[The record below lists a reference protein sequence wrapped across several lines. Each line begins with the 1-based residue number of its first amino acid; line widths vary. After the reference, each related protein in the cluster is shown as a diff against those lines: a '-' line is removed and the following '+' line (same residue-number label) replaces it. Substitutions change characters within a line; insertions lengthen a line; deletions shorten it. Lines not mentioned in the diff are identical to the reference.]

1 MGGGNQLGKDGTA
14 RGGTTMTRIAI
25 ATIAVIAAIVV
36 VGALFIVYDDLSA
49 PPIVISDPESD
60 GVIVVQVTGAV
71 ATPGTYEVTTDARVV
86 DVIAAAGGARPD
98 ADLGSI
104 NLARRVRDEDHL
116 VIASRA
122 RPTDAAA
129 SSGTPETLG
138 GSDQP
143 GLININLA
151 AAAELDELPGIGPAI
166 AQRIIDDRAGRG
178 PFRSVDEL
186 ARVSGI
192 SSAMVEEI
200 RALITAGQ

>member
-1 MGGGNQLGKDGTA
+1 
-14 RGGTTMTRIAI
+14 MTRIAMAII
-25 ATIAVIAAIVV
+25 AAIAAIVV

-49 PPIVISDPESD
+49 PPIIISDPELD

-71 ATPGTYEVTTDARVV
+71 ASPGTYEVPTDARVV
-86 DVIAAAGGARPD
+86 DVIATAGGARPD
-98 ADLGSI
+98 ADLGSV
-104 NLARRVRDEDHL
+104 NLARRVRDEDQL

-122 RPTDAAA
+122 RPTTTAA
-129 SSGTPETLG
+129 SPLTPETIG
-138 GSDQP
+138 GPDQP
-143 GLININLA
+143 GPININLA

-166 AQRIIDDRAGRG
+166 AQRIIDDRAERG
-178 PFRSVDEL
+178 PFQTVDEL